1 AQRLKNCVR
10 EADTV
15 ARIGGDE
22 FVILLRDTD
31 ADGGARVAQNM
42 LKSIE
47 AAHTIDDLQI
57 FTHASIGISVY
68 PSNAQ
73 DVEKLI
79 KYADTAMY
87 RAKEEGR
94 STFQFFAAEMNLR
107 SNLLFSLEKDL
118 RLALE
123 RNEFSLHYQA
133 QADIASGKI
142 CGAEALLRWKHPE
155 KGLILPAEF
164 IPVAEDTGQIV
175 PIGEWVLRTACM
187 QLTKWRRQGMA
198 AFPLAVNLS
207 VRQLRQ
213 SDLASI
219 IAGIIKEA
227 GLQPCDLELEITEG
241 MMMSYAQPAMAFLEN
256 MSKLGVQLSIDD
268 FGTGFSCLSYLKKLP
283 VNKLKIDQS
292 FVHDIEVD
300 ESDDA
305 IVRSVIGLGHQFQ
318 LRVIAEGVETKK
330 QLDFLRANGCD
341 EIQGYYLSHPL
352 PADEFIK
359 FIHGN
364 PMLEQT
370 PTTPK

>member
-1 AQRLKNCVR
+1 
-10 EADTV
+10 
-15 ARIGGDE
+15 
-22 FVILLRDTD
+22 
-31 ADGGARVAQNM
+31 M
-42 LKSIE
+42 
-47 AAHTIDDLQI
+47 
-57 FTHASIGISVY
+57 
-68 PSNAQ
+68 
-73 DVEKLI
+73 
-79 KYADTAMY
+79 
-87 RAKEEGR
+87 
-94 STFQFFAAEMNLR
+94 
-107 SNLLFSLEKDL
+107 
-118 RLALE
+118 
-123 RNEFSLHYQA
+123 
-133 QADIASGKI
+133 
-142 CGAEALLRWKHPE
+142 
-155 KGLILPAEF
+155 
-164 IPVAEDTGQIV
+164 
-175 PIGEWVLRTACM
+175 
-187 QLTKWRRQGMA
+187 
-198 AFPLAVNLS
+198 NLS